1 MTAKVFVDSNVLI
14 YAHDLDAGARQQRAA
29 ECLRRLWES
38 RAGRLSTQVLQEFYV
53 NVTQKIKAPLSKGAA
68 REIVR
73 SYQPWV
79 HVPITPATVVRASE
93 ISEIWQLSFW
103 DGMILASAEQH
114 GVSELLTED
123 LNHGQIIAGVKIINP
138 FLTG

>member
-14 YAHDLDAGARQQRAA
+14 YAHDLDAGTRQQLAA
-29 ECLRRLWES
+29 ECLRRFWES

-53 NVTQKIKAPLSKGAA
+53 NVTQKIKAPLSKSAA

-73 SYQPWV
+73 SYQAWV
-79 HVPITPATVVRASE
+79 HVPITPDTVVRASE

-114 GVSELLTED
+114 GAAELFTED